1 MKLKILTLAVIS
13 GLLMAWAIAP
23 NQVLKTSLR
32 ITVLNDLGN
41 IQENASVQLFKTE
54 EDYRN
59 DTNPVG
65 PAQKTDRKGRVTFK
79 KLAAREYY
87 INAKKGDAT
96 NVGRGVKTEKL
107 EEGKVNKLNTVI
119 E

>member
-1 MKLKILTLAVIS
+1 MKLRIMTLALIS
-13 GLLMAWAIAP
+13 GLIMAWAMAP
-23 NQVLKTSLR
+23 DQLLKTSLR

-54 EDYRN
+54 DDYRN
-59 DTNPVG
+59 ETSPVG
-65 PAQKTDRKGRVTFK
+65 PAQKTDKKGRVTFK
-79 KLAAREYY
+79 NLESREYY